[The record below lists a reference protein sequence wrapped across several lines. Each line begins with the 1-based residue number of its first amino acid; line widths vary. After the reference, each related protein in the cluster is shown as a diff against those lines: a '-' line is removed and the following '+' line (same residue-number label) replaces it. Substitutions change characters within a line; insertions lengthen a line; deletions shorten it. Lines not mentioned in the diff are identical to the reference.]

1 MQNKDKTQERIESK
15 DWVLSGLEDQ
25 VKDFE
30 KKKRA
35 QNLAAGDVRDK
46 IRQIK
51 DVTATREAE
60 IDELKRVILNKE
72 R

>member
-35 QNLAAGDVRDK
+35 QDLAAGDVRDK

-60 IDELKRVILNKE
+60 IDELKSVILNKE

>member
-1 MQNKDKTQERIESK
+1 MG
-15 DWVLSGLEDQ
+15 GLDDQ

-35 QNLAAGDVRDK
+35 QDLATNDIRNK
-46 IRQIK
+46 ISQIQDLIGAK
-51 DVTATREAE
+51 EGE
-60 IDELKRVILNKE
+60 IDELKRVIKNKE

>member
-35 QNLAAGDVRDK
+35 QDLAAGDVRDK